1 MKKDFKI
8 VFIRKK
14 KNKNINE
21 GVRKI
26 IDIDNYRNELNNIL
40 DFISKDLYKILE
52 RDTLAKVLTTINK
65 NYSFNLN
72 LKINKMLI
80 RNTP

>member
-52 RDTLAKVLTTINK
+52 RDISTKVLTTINK
-65 NYSFNLN
+65 NLF
-72 LKINKMLI
+72 KTINNI
-80 RNTP
+80 